1 MTSRNLEKKQVR
13 RRDPDMCPT
22 NVLIHGHVMVNAV
35 QQEVDHQELGM
46 IRHIIVDMKQE
57 PVESVLEQ
65 RPDKITKDEG

>member
-1 MTSRNLEKKQVR
+1 
-13 RRDPDMCPT
+13 
-22 NVLIHGHVMVNAV
+22 MVNAV

>member
-1 MTSRNLEKKQVR
+1 MTSRNLVRKQVR

-35 QQEVDHQELGM
+35 QQEMDHQELGM
-46 IRHIIVDMKQE
+46 IRQIIVDMKQE

-65 RPDKITKDEG
+65 RPDKISEDEG